1 MLATHALALVSRG
14 PRNPAATCRCTLCT
28 LPRDMLNRRQATKEA
43 KTEYYQVRVISLR
56 LLALAAG
63 SSVPR
68 SPAPPPPQIAQYTC
82 TYDAAKKA
90 VDCLPFVRTFMRVGT
105 SLKEVTPTVNAG
117 GRLPR
122 GGLLAVPTDVE
133 APQCVS
139 LVASPSKSLARADV
153 RLHALR
159 RTVPVKGAP
168 PTGMS

>member
-1 MLATHALALVSRG
+1 MGGWKGRRASSPLLATHALALVSRG

-43 KTEYYQVRVISLR
+43 KTEYY
-56 LLALAAG
+56 
-63 SSVPR
+63 
-68 SPAPPPPQIAQYTC
+68 QIAQYTC

-168 PTGMS
+168 PTGM